1 MDEHKP
7 QEQAPEKVPARRKS
21 GRMRGWKASI
31 FACVICI
38 LVTALVTSLIF
49 VGKFGGSSNYKLA
62 LKFAQVK
69 QVVDKDYIG
78 DADDTAISDAS
89 SSAIISA
96 IGDKWSYYMTAEEY
110 KAYQMYSNNEYAGIG
125 VTIQLDDKTKGF
137 RITAVTS
144 DSPAAKA
151 GLKQGDII
159 TAIDGEDV
167 TGKTLSDVQSTIRAK
182 LNKTL
187 KLTIQDSAGKSQTV
201 TLDCTVIYTDP
212 VTYKLMDNGVG
223 YIQIRNFET
232 GGGSRAVQA
241 VDKLLD
247 LGAKSLVFDLR
258 DNPGGLLSE
267 LITILDHLLPQGDL
281 FVSVDGNG
289 KETVTQSDSVC
300 VKVPMA
306 VIVNGN
312 TYSAAEFFAAALQ
325 EYDWATIVGQ
335 NTTGKGRS
343 QTTIALP
350 DGSAVHISS
359 RKYLTPNRVD
369 LSEQGGL
376 VPDIVVAPATDMSM
390 RSSRR
395 PSPRCAESNRIHE
408 NFNDIRRRI
417 MAIDSR
423 YKMSQERLDTLK
435 EELHYLETTREKEV
449 AELIKEARSFG
460 DLSENSEYDEA
471 KTEQGK
477 LYSRIAEITD
487 LIENAEV
494 VEKVEVAADVVTI
507 GSRVR
512 VLDVDE
518 DVEEEYTI
526 VGSQEANPME
536 GCISD
541 DSPFGFALKGH
552 KVGETVTVA
561 APVGELQ
568 FKIIAVEN
576 ED

>member
-7 QEQAPEKVPARRKS
+7 QEQASEKVPARRKS
-21 GRMRGWKASI
+21 GRMHGWRASI
-31 FACVICI
+31 LACVICI
-38 LVTALVTSLIF
+38 LVTALVTSMIF

-151 GLKQGDII
+151 GLQQGDII

-212 VTYKLMDNGVG
+212 VAYKLMDNGVG
-223 YIQIRNFET
+223 YVQIRNFET

-312 TYSAAEFFAAALQ
+312 TYSAAEFFRGRAAG
-325 EYDWATIVGQ
+325 V
-335 NTTGKGRS
+335 
-343 QTTIALP
+343 
-350 DGSAVHISS
+350 
-359 RKYLTPNRVD
+359 
-369 LSEQGGL
+369 
-376 VPDIVVAPATDMSM
+376 
-390 RSSRR
+390 
-395 PSPRCAESNRIHE
+395 
-408 NFNDIRRRI
+408 
-417 MAIDSR
+417 
-423 YKMSQERLDTLK
+423 
-435 EELHYLETTREKEV
+435 
-449 AELIKEARSFG
+449 
-460 DLSENSEYDEA
+460 
-471 KTEQGK
+471 
-477 LYSRIAEITD
+477 
-487 LIENAEV
+487 
-494 VEKVEVAADVVTI
+494 
-507 GSRVR
+507 
-512 VLDVDE
+512 
-518 DVEEEYTI
+518 
-526 VGSQEANPME
+526 
-536 GCISD
+536 
-541 DSPFGFALKGH
+541 
-552 KVGETVTVA
+552 
-561 APVGELQ
+561 
-568 FKIIAVEN
+568 
-576 ED
+576 

>member
-1 MDEHKP
+1 M
-7 QEQAPEKVPARRKS
+7 
-21 GRMRGWKASI
+21 
-31 FACVICI
+31 
-38 LVTALVTSLIF
+38 
-49 VGKFGGSSNYKLA
+49 
-62 LKFAQVK
+62 
-69 QVVDKDYIG
+69 
-78 DADDTAISDAS
+78 
-89 SSAIISA
+89 
-96 IGDKWSYYMTAEEY
+96 
-110 KAYQMYSNNEYAGIG
+110 
-125 VTIQLDDKTKGF
+125 
-137 RITAVTS
+137 TS

-159 TAIDGEDV
+159 TAIDGENV

-212 VTYKLMDNGVG
+212 VTYKLMDNSVG

-312 TYSAAEFFAAALQ
+312 TYSAAEFLQLRCRSMTGRPSSARTRPARAAARRPS
-325 EYDWATIVGQ
+325 
-335 NTTGKGRS
+335 RS
-343 QTTIALP
+343 RTAAPCTSRAGNISRPTAWTCPSRAALCRT
-350 DGSAVHISS
+350 SS
-359 RKYLTPNRVD
+359 LLRPRT
-369 LSEQGGL
+369 
-376 VPDIVVAPATDMSM
+376 AMSM

-395 PSPRCAESNRIHE
+395 PLPRCAESNRIHE

>member
-1 MDEHKP
+1 MKLPGGRKMAARLVCCIGELPGAGSKWIRRDSMDEHKP

-21 GRMRGWKASI
+21 GRIHGWKASI
-31 FACVICI
+31 LACVICI

-159 TAIDGEDV
+159 MAIDGEDV

-300 VKVPMA
+300 VKVPMT

-376 VPDIVVAPATDMSM
+376 VPDIVVAPAADSEVDVQLE
-390 RSSRR
+390 
-395 PSPRCAESNRIHE
+395 A
-408 NFNDIRRRI
+408 
-417 MAIDSR
+417 AI
-423 YKMSQERLDTLK
+423 
-435 EELHYLETTREKEV
+435 
-449 AELIKEARSFG
+449 
-460 DLSENSEYDEA
+460 
-471 KTEQGK
+471 
-477 LYSRIAEITD
+477 
-487 LIENAEV
+487 
-494 VEKVEVAADVVTI
+494 AAL
-507 GSRVR
+507 R
-512 VLDVDE
+512 
-518 DVEEEYTI
+518 
-526 VGSQEANPME
+526 
-536 GCISD
+536 
-541 DSPFGFALKGH
+541 
-552 KVGETVTVA
+552 
-561 APVGELQ
+561 
-568 FKIIAVEN
+568 
-576 ED
+576 

>member
-1 MDEHKP
+1 M
-7 QEQAPEKVPARRKS
+7 
-21 GRMRGWKASI
+21 
-31 FACVICI
+31 
-38 LVTALVTSLIF
+38 
-49 VGKFGGSSNYKLA
+49 
-62 LKFAQVK
+62 
-69 QVVDKDYIG
+69 
-78 DADDTAISDAS
+78 
-89 SSAIISA
+89 
-96 IGDKWSYYMTAEEY
+96 
-110 KAYQMYSNNEYAGIG
+110 
-125 VTIQLDDKTKGF
+125 
-137 RITAVTS
+137 
-144 DSPAAKA
+144 
-151 GLKQGDII
+151 
-159 TAIDGEDV
+159 
-167 TGKTLSDVQSTIRAK
+167 QSTIRAK

-232 GGGSRAVQA
+232 SGGSRAVQA

-376 VPDIVVAPATDMSM
+376 VPDIVVAPA
-390 RSSRR
+390 
-395 PSPRCAESNRIHE
+395 A
-408 NFNDIRRRI
+408 
-417 MAIDSR
+417 DSEVDA
-423 YKMSQERLDTLK
+423 Q
-435 EELHYLETTREKEV
+435 LE
-449 AELIKEARSFG
+449 
-460 DLSENSEYDEA
+460 
-471 KTEQGK
+471 
-477 LYSRIAEITD
+477 
-487 LIENAEV
+487 
-494 VEKVEVAADVVTI
+494 AA
-507 GSRVR
+507 
-512 VLDVDE
+512 
-518 DVEEEYTI
+518 
-526 VGSQEANPME
+526 
-536 GCISD
+536 
-541 DSPFGFALKGH
+541 
-552 KVGETVTVA
+552 
-561 APVGELQ
+561 
-568 FKIIAVEN
+568 IAVLR
-576 ED
+576 

>member
-31 FACVICI
+31 LACVTCI
-38 LVTALVTSLIF
+38 LVTALVTSMIF

-78 DADDTAISDAS
+78 DADNTAISDAS

-312 TYSAAEFFAAALQ
+312 TYSAA
-325 EYDWATIVGQ
+325 
-335 NTTGKGRS
+335 
-343 QTTIALP
+343 
-350 DGSAVHISS
+350 
-359 RKYLTPNRVD
+359 
-369 LSEQGGL
+369 
-376 VPDIVVAPATDMSM
+376 
-390 RSSRR
+390 
-395 PSPRCAESNRIHE
+395 
-408 NFNDIRRRI
+408 
-417 MAIDSR
+417 
-423 YKMSQERLDTLK
+423 
-435 EELHYLETTREKEV
+435 
-449 AELIKEARSFG
+449 
-460 DLSENSEYDEA
+460 
-471 KTEQGK
+471 
-477 LYSRIAEITD
+477 
-487 LIENAEV
+487 
-494 VEKVEVAADVVTI
+494 
-507 GSRVR
+507 
-512 VLDVDE
+512 
-518 DVEEEYTI
+518 
-526 VGSQEANPME
+526 
-536 GCISD
+536 
-541 DSPFGFALKGH
+541 
-552 KVGETVTVA
+552 
-561 APVGELQ
+561 
-568 FKIIAVEN
+568 
-576 ED
+576 

>member
-7 QEQAPEKVPARRKS
+7 QEQASEKVPARRKS
-21 GRMRGWKASI
+21 GRMHGWRASI
-31 FACVICI
+31 LACVICI
-38 LVTALVTSLIF
+38 LVTALVTSMIF

-151 GLKQGDII
+151 GLQQGDII

-167 TGKTLSDVQSTIRAK
+167 TG
-182 LNKTL
+182 
-187 KLTIQDSAGKSQTV
+187 
-201 TLDCTVIYTDP
+201 
-212 VTYKLMDNGVG
+212 NGVG
-223 YIQIRNFET
+223 YVQIRNFET

-376 VPDIVVAPATDMSM
+376 VPDVVVAPA
-390 RSSRR
+390 
-395 PSPRCAESNRIHE
+395 A
-408 NFNDIRRRI
+408 
-417 MAIDSR
+417 DS
-423 YKMSQERLDTLK
+423 
-435 EELHYLETTREKEV
+435 
-449 AELIKEARSFG
+449 
-460 DLSENSEYDEA
+460 
-471 KTEQGK
+471 
-477 LYSRIAEITD
+477 
-487 LIENAEV
+487 
-494 VEKVEVAADVVTI
+494 
-507 GSRVR
+507 
-512 VLDVDE
+512 DVDA
-518 DVEEEYTI
+518 
-526 VGSQEANPME
+526 QLEAA
-536 GCISD
+536 IA
-541 DSPFGFALKGH
+541 ALR
-552 KVGETVTVA
+552 
-561 APVGELQ
+561 
-568 FKIIAVEN
+568 
-576 ED
+576 

>member
-1 MDEHKP
+1 MDEHKT
-7 QEQAPEKVPARRKS
+7 QQPEPEIVPARRKS
-21 GRMRGWKASI
+21 GRMRSWKASI
-31 FACVICI
+31 LACVICI

-49 VGKFGGSSNYKLA
+49 VGKFGGSRNYKLA

-69 QVVDKDYIG
+69 QVVDKNYIG
-78 DADDTAISDAS
+78 DADDTAISDAA

-159 TAIDGEDV
+159 LSIDGEDV
-167 TGKTLSDVQSTIRAK
+167 TGKTLSEVQTIIRAK

-187 KLTIQDSAGKSQTV
+187 KLTVQDTAGKSQTV

-223 YIQIRNFET
+223 YVRIRNFET
-232 GGGSRAVQA
+232 GGGTRAVQA

-281 FVSVDGNG
+281 FVSVDGSG

-312 TYSAAEFFAAALQ
+312 TYSAAEFFAAAR
-325 EYDWATIVGQ
+325 V
-335 NTTGKGRS
+335 NMTGRPS
-343 QTTIALP
+343 
-350 DGSAVHISS
+350 SARI
-359 RKYLTPNRVD
+359 R
-369 LSEQGGL
+369 
-376 VPDIVVAPATDMSM
+376 PA
-390 RSSRR
+390 RAAVRR
-395 PSPRCAESNRIHE
+395 PSRFRTAVPCIFRAANTSRPIVWICPSRAVSCRMWSWRRVRTVRSMHSWRRRSPRCAE
-408 NFNDIRRRI
+408 
-417 MAIDSR
+417 
-423 YKMSQERLDTLK
+423 
-435 EELHYLETTREKEV
+435 
-449 AELIKEARSFG
+449 
-460 DLSENSEYDEA
+460 
-471 KTEQGK
+471 
-477 LYSRIAEITD
+477 
-487 LIENAEV
+487 
-494 VEKVEVAADVVTI
+494 
-507 GSRVR
+507 
-512 VLDVDE
+512 
-518 DVEEEYTI
+518 
-526 VGSQEANPME
+526 
-536 GCISD
+536 
-541 DSPFGFALKGH
+541 
-552 KVGETVTVA
+552 
-561 APVGELQ
+561 
-568 FKIIAVEN
+568 
-576 ED
+576 

>member
-21 GRMRGWKASI
+21 GRIHGWKASI
-31 FACVICI
+31 LACVICI

-151 GLKQGDII
+151 RPQAGRHHHGDRRGGCHGQD
-159 TAIDGEDV
+159 ALGRAEH
-167 TGKTLSDVQSTIRAK
+167 IRAK

-289 KETVTQSDSVC
+289 KEAVTQSDSVC

-335 NTTGKGRS
+335 NTTR
-343 QTTIALP
+343 
-350 DGSAVHISS
+350 
-359 RKYLTPNRVD
+359 
-369 LSEQGGL
+369 
-376 VPDIVVAPATDMSM
+376 
-390 RSSRR
+390 
-395 PSPRCAESNRIHE
+395 
-408 NFNDIRRRI
+408 
-417 MAIDSR
+417 
-423 YKMSQERLDTLK
+423 
-435 EELHYLETTREKEV
+435 
-449 AELIKEARSFG
+449 
-460 DLSENSEYDEA
+460 
-471 KTEQGK
+471 
-477 LYSRIAEITD
+477 
-487 LIENAEV
+487 
-494 VEKVEVAADVVTI
+494 
-507 GSRVR
+507 
-512 VLDVDE
+512 
-518 DVEEEYTI
+518 
-526 VGSQEANPME
+526 
-536 GCISD
+536 
-541 DSPFGFALKGH
+541 
-552 KVGETVTVA
+552 
-561 APVGELQ
+561 
-568 FKIIAVEN
+568 
-576 ED
+576 